1 MEELAKDIYIETGY
15 EGVNVGAIITPTGVI
30 GIDVPSY
37 ARDARDWA
45 ARIHRLSPYPVQY
58 LILTDSHGDRI
69 LNTRWLNAPIIAQ
82 QAAADLL
89 RNYEKKYPNHLL
101 DSLSARNPLRAREL
115 SAGPVEHPTI
125 SFSGEMMLIKSG
137 RHISLRHA
145 PGPTAGHC
153 WVLLPEVGL
162 AFVGDT
168 LVVGEHPM
176 LRDANTA
183 AWLTNL
189 AWLAGQE
196 TYRRLAPGRGPLQ
209 DKATAIATLQ
219 RYLEW
224 MRQHVGDYV
233 QAHRSREDVGELVDE
248 LLLFFPNDP
257 RPTEW
262 LRLQMKINLG
272 FVYDELKAA

>member
-30 GIDVPSY
+30 AVDVPSY

-101 DSLSARNPLRAREL
+101 DSLSLRNPLRAREL
-115 SAGPVEHPTI
+115 SAGPVEHPTM
-125 SFSGEMMLIKSG
+125 SFSGEMILIKSG
-137 RHISLRHA
+137 RHIILRHA

-153 WVLLPEVGL
+153 WVLLPETGL

-168 LVVGEHPM
+168 LVVDEHPM
-176 LRDANTA
+176 LRDANTKT
-183 AWLTNL
+183 WLTNL

-196 TYRRLAPGRGPLQ
+196 SYRRLIPGRGALQ
-209 DKATAIATLQ
+209 DKMTAIEMLVH
-219 RYLEW
+219 YLEW
-224 MRQHVGDYV
+224 MRRRVGEYV
-233 QAHRSREDVGELVDE
+233 QARRSREDVGELVDE
-248 LLLFFPNDP
+248 LLPFFPRDS
-257 RPTEW
+257 RPAEW
-262 LRLQMKINLG
+262 LRLQLKINLS
-272 FVYDELKAA
+272 FVYDELRAA